1 MIGSWHCPWECKLS
15 SFIHVVNSGGF
26 IVTKKMLDMFKRPT
40 DPPEY
45 YHLYGIPAAGSLA
58 FYTAG
63 SMSGRHRYA
72 FVPTVVLNVHSR
84 FLPPS
89 IPGHVP
95 EIDSAAA
102 TLAGLLC
109 IGGIGGLSS
118 QSTARLGAASGQAGV
133 ALGVASTL

>member
-1 MIGSWHCPWECKLS
+1 
-15 SFIHVVNSGGF
+15 
-26 IVTKKMLDMFKRPT
+26 MLDMFKRPD

-63 SMSGRHRYA
+63 SMSG
-72 FVPTVVLNVHSR
+72 
-84 FLPPS
+84 
-89 IPGHVP
+89 HVP

-102 TLAGLLC
+102 TLSGLLC

-118 QSTARLGAASGQAGV
+118 QSTARLGAAPIKFDIGLYLVQEVMHVQSYP
-133 ALGVASTL
+133 